1 MCHGGFIF
9 NGLLNKNRR
18 RISPAPRGDTQN
30 RTGDKGFAGT
40 YYTFFPSLFYMAL
53 LYCIPVQARFVCK
66 LNAYSNPFFCILR
79 NVGLIPLNTGET
91 S

>member
-1 MCHGGFIF
+1 MEGGEKKELDFS
-9 NGLLNKNRR
+9 NTLKAKRKNQ
-18 RISPAPRGDTQN
+18 TL
-30 RTGDKGFAGT
+30 DKGFAGT
-40 YYTFFPSLFYMAL
+40 YYTFVPSLFYMAL